1 MKKFSIIS
9 VFVIAA
15 LIAGCA
21 SSGGASAG
29 TGGTPQGEPTV
40 VLVKLDTSF
49 IKDGKPLD
57 KDDIAMGR
65 GWIVGEQFQQIMNA
79 KPGSFIR
86 LTVTGTKNLNWDT
99 IGAVG
104 IKKVEDQGM
113 RIDFKPKGGGTYT
126 VDIPIDD
133 LKKKLKR
140 EKEAI
145 GVNIWGEH
153 VIDKIEIY
161 LY

>member
-1 MKKFSIIS
+1 MKKITLITALL
-9 VFVIAA
+9 IAA
-15 LIAGCA
+15 LVMGCA
-21 SSGGASAG
+21 SSGGSGNA
-29 TGGTPQGEPTV
+29 PQGDPTV

-57 KDDIAMGR
+57 ATDIALGR
-65 GWIVGEQFQQIMNA
+65 GWIVGEQFQQVINA

-86 LTVTGTKNLNWDT
+86 LTVTGTANLNWMT

-104 IKKVEDQGM
+104 IKKMEDEVN
-113 RIDFKPKGGGTYT
+113 RVDFRPKGGTYT
-126 VDIPIDD
+126 VDIAVADL
-133 LKKKLKR
+133 LKKIKN

-145 GVNIWGEH
+145 GVNVWGEH
-153 VIDKIEIY
+153 VIDKVELY

>member
-1 MKKFSIIS
+1 MKKFTLIIALLITAL
-9 VFVIAA
+9 VI
-15 LIAGCA
+15 GCA
-21 SSGGASAG
+21 SSGGG
-29 TGGTPQGEPTV
+29 TQTEEAPQGEPTV

-65 GWIVGEQFQQIMNA
+65 GWIVGEQFQSVINA

-86 LTVTGTKNLNWDT
+86 LTVTGTRNLDWNT

-104 IKKVEDQGM
+104 IKKVENQDK
-113 RIDFKPKGGGTYT
+113 RVDFRPRSGGTYI
-126 VDIPIDD
+126 VDIPVSDL
-133 LKKKLKR
+133 LKKIKG

-145 GVNIWGEH
+145 GVNIWGDH
-153 VIDKIEIY
+153 VINKVELY

>member
-1 MKKFSIIS
+1 MKKISIVTTLI
-9 VFVIAA
+9 VIAA
-15 LIAGCA
+15 LVMGCA
-21 SSGGASAG
+21 STDGGSAGGGA
-29 TGGTPQGEPTV
+29 PQGEPTV

-65 GWIVGEQFQQIMNA
+65 GWIVGDQFQQVMNA
-79 KPGSFIR
+79 KPGSYIR

-113 RIDFKPKGGGTYT
+113 RIDFKPKGGGTYI
-126 VDIPIDD
+126 VDIPISD

-153 VIDKIEIY
+153 VIDKIELY